1 MMTPENEFDFDSDST
16 ISNDEND
23 AEIEEGEEEPK
34 RKKKR
39 KNNIYNAFIKVHR
52 DSLTHEYKRRGVCNK
67 EMYQDIIQN
76 YKRLSSTKKEIWH
89 GLLKKRSFS
98 LTQEYVKDWFQPGDV
113 DEGNANIY
121 KDKDE
126 VDMVRSNNDKDE
138 VDEDES
144 NANVYKDKANVCEIT
159 LA

>member
-1 MMTPENEFDFDSDST
+1 MSAYNDVYIQHQWESRAKYSKKRTDNGESKMMTPENEFDFDSDST

-98 LTQEYVKDWFQPGDV
+98 LTLG
-113 DEGNANIY
+113 
-121 KDKDE
+121 
-126 VDMVRSNNDKDE
+126 
-138 VDEDES
+138 
-144 NANVYKDKANVCEIT
+144 VCKR
-159 LA
+159 LVPAR